1 MNADSASP
9 VVEFLVPYA
18 AIGIQSADTVRIA
31 GGQWCKAGENK
42 QDWNGMNLNGFIDT
56 GWDAASRIYVAA
68 DNTAS
73 NTLPSAAAVNAELFT
88 AEKKSPAESV

>member
-31 GGQWCKAGENK
+31 GGQWCNTGSAS
-42 QDWNGMNLNGFIDT
+42 DWNGMNLNGFIDT
-56 GWDAASRIYVAA
+56 GWGAASRIYVAA

>member
-1 MNADSASP
+1 
-9 VVEFLVPYA
+9 
-18 AIGIQSADTVRIA
+18 
-31 GGQWCKAGENK
+31 
-42 QDWNGMNLNGFIDT
+42 MNLNGFIDT